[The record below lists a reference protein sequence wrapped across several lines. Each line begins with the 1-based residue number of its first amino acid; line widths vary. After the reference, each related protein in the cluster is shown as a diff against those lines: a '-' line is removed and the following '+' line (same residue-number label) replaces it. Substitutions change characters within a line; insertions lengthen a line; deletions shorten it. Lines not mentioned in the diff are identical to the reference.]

1 MKKKEY
7 ILFKKNNLLFA
18 ILWIIIYVISLSVAD
33 NISGLLGIQKS
44 VTTVISAL
52 LAAILITWM
61 KKNHLFREYGLCR
74 STIPPRRLLYYI
86 PLAIITSV
94 NLWFGVA
101 INLTLTETFFYIISM
116 LIVGFLE
123 EIIFRGLLFKAMLK
137 DGTKSAIIISSV
149 TFGIGHIVNLING
162 SGANLLSNLLQITY
176 AIAAGFLFTILF
188 YKSKSLWPCIITH
201 SILNALSVF
210 ADQSAITPARE
221 VLTAMAL
228 IVIPLLY
235 AAYIIKVQKPISVQ
249 S

>member
-7 ILFKKNNLLFA
+7 TIFKKNNLLFA

-33 NISGLLGIQKS
+33 NISELLGIRKS
-44 VTTVISAL
+44 VTTIVSAL

-86 PLAIITSV
+86 PLVIIAST

-101 INLTLTETFFYIISM
+101 LNLTFAETFFYIISM
-116 LIVGFLE
+116 LFVGFLE
-123 EIIFRGLLFKAMLK
+123 ELIFRGLLFKAMLK
-137 DGTKSAIIISSV
+137 DGTKSAILISSV
-149 TFGIGHIVNLING
+149 TFGLGHIINLING
-162 SGANLLSNLLQITY
+162 SGMNLLSNLLQVTY
-176 AIAAGFLFTILF
+176 AIAIGFLFTILF
-188 YKSKSLWPCIITH
+188 YKTKTLWPCIITH
-201 SILNALSVF
+201 SIVNSLSVF
-210 ADQSAITPARE
+210 TNQSAVTPARE
-221 VLTAMAL
+221 ILTALAL

-235 AAYIIKVQKPISVQ
+235 ATYIIKVHNNIPVQ